1 MFAVLGGIVGRRQ
14 RPRSG
19 ICRLPLVRT
28 PFCRRTF
35 RDGHRNRAAR
45 ARMTVETET
54 QATETETHQI
64 DPELVSSLLTD
75 ESFRPAEP
83 TTLEDTGLSETLVES
98 LICKRLAVCG
108 SASGR
113 EVAKDICL
121 PFTLV
126 AEILATLRSRK

>member
-1 MFAVLGGIVGRRQ
+1 MFAVLCRSCRPVPAASLRELQDCRSSGRRFV
-14 RPRSG
+14 G
-19 ICRLPLVRT
+19 EL
-28 PFCRRTF
+28 F
-35 RDGHRNRAAR
+35 RNGHRNRAAR

-54 QATETETHQI
+54 QPTETETHQI

-121 PFTLV
+121 P
-126 AEILATLRSRK
+126 